1 MQGGFYQNKVNASL
15 TRLSLDANEFD
26 EAAEQQLRDAAKE
39 REERT
44 GVKLEL
50 SFNEY

>member
-1 MQGGFYQNKVNASL
+1 MIPPNERLRAEKERQEASNA
-15 TRLSLDANEFD
+15 FD
-26 EAAEQQLRDAAKE
+26 EAAKQQLRDAAKE

-50 SFNEY
+50 TTVTY